1 MNKQILDD
9 VKNFSVTLGKDA
21 AFDDEHKTISFIA
34 LSKNNL
40 HKRTTFWG
48 DEYYLSV
55 DTSGVKFNAKTLYLD
70 HEPTFANAI
79 GKIIDQKFQ
88 NGDFK
93 VKVEFSDEVA
103 SSKEAYAKYKA
114 GLSDS
119 VSVGFGDYKVKE
131 MDKIEGVDHYQI
143 YEGEIVEL
151 SAVWQGADP
160 NAKIS
165 KFNKPNLK
173 GEQMPE
179 NDKNTGLA
187 QQGAEQNQ
195 QRGGF
200 AEVSKRSEQN
210 EPKKQEEQIAMQK
223 AEQKNIIE
231 LAQILGRDKEGL
243 EAIAA
248 GKSYAEFSKDMAKL
262 NAQSKFET
270 VNIKAK
276 GRQDDG
282 EFSLANI
289 IKSAVDRNIDLSRE
303 LEFKGREIGRFTLP
317 DSFIANF
324 ADNITSTGT
333 ASDAVNREYRGDLL
347 IEQLKQDSKLLSF
360 CTWLPNLSANL
371 TIPRDTSSI
380 TADFV
385 EEGKRRDAENLS
397 FDAIQLSPH
406 TLNANIV
413 ITRTMLNMSA
423 FELES
428 FAYKKL
434 KDAIRK
440 KLEQTLLYGAGVVK
454 GLFETSGVPSIAGF
468 MTTPTL
474 ENVLKFGDSLDAAG
488 LDTEHSKF
496 FLNGTDISK
505 LRATKRGNSVERM
518 LIDTG
523 DSDLQGYAYFKN
535 NNLKAGDVIFGNFE
549 DIWIGAFGSLEVLPL
564 MQEGGNVLLQ
574 AFYDIDAKLAREK
587 SFAIS
592 KTSA

>member
-21 AFDDEHKTISFIA
+21 AFDDEYKTISFIA

-55 DTSGVKFNAKTLYLD
+55 DTANVKFNAKTLYLD

-79 GKIIDQKFQ
+79 GKIIDQKFE

-119 VSVGFGDYKVKE
+119 VSVGFGEYKVKE
-131 MDKIEGVDHYQI
+131 MEKIEGVEHYQI

-179 NDKNTGLA
+179 NDKNTQSA
-187 QQGAEQNQ
+187 QQGAEQN
-195 QRGGF
+195 
-200 AEVSKRSEQN
+200 EL
-210 EPKKQEEQIAMQK
+210 KKQEEQIAMQK

-243 EAIAA
+243 DAIAA

-270 VNIKAK
+270 INIKAK
-276 GRQDDG
+276 GRQDDV
-282 EFSLANI
+282 EFSLANV

-303 LEFKGREIGRFTLP
+303 LEFKGREIGRFALP

-324 ADNITSTGT
+324 ADNITSTST

-423 FELES
+423 FELEA

-440 KLEQTLLYGAGVVK
+440 KLEQTLLYGKGVVK

-468 MTTPTL
+468 MTAPTL
-474 ENVLKFGDSLDAAG
+474 EGVLRFGDSLDAAE

>member
-119 VSVGFGDYKVKE
+119 VSVGFGEYKIKE
-131 MDKIEGVDHYQI
+131 MEKIEGVEHYQI

-179 NDKNTGLA
+179 NDKNTQSA
-187 QQGAEQNQ
+187 QQGAEQN
-195 QRGGF
+195 
-200 AEVSKRSEQN
+200 EL
-210 EPKKQEEQIAMQK
+210 KKQEEQIAMQK

-243 EAIAA
+243 DAIAA

-270 VNIKAK
+270 INIKAK
-276 GRQDDG
+276 GRQDDV

-303 LEFKGREIGRFTLP
+303 LEFKGREIGRFALP

-324 ADNITSTGT
+324 ADNITSTTT
-333 ASDAVNREYRGDLL
+333 ASDGANREYRGDLL

-397 FDAIQLSPH
+397 FDDIQLSPH

-423 FELES
+423 FELEA

-440 KLEQTLLYGAGVVK
+440 KLEQTLLYGKGVVK

-468 MTTPTL
+468 MTAPTL
-474 ENVLKFGDSLDAAG
+474 EGVLRFGDSLDAAE

-574 AFYDIDAKLAREK
+574 AFYDIDAKLAHEK

>member
-21 AFDDEHKTISFIA
+21 VFDDEKKTISFIA

-40 HKRTTFWG
+40 HKRATFWG

-79 GKIIDQKFQ
+79 GKIIDQKFE

-103 SSKEAYAKYKA
+103 ASREAYAKYKA

-119 VSVGFGDYKVKE
+119 VSVGFGEYKVKE

-179 NDKNTGLA
+179 NDKNTQLA
-187 QQGAEQNQ
+187 QQGAEQN
-195 QRGGF
+195 
-200 AEVSKRSEQN
+200 EL
-210 EPKKQEEQIAMQK
+210 KKQEEQIAMQK

-243 EAIAA
+243 DAIAA

-270 VNIKAK
+270 ISIKAK
-276 GRQDDG
+276 GRQDDV

-303 LEFKGREIGRFTLP
+303 LEFKGREIGRFALP

-423 FELES
+423 FELEA

-440 KLEQTLLYGAGVVK
+440 KLEQTLLYGKGVVK

-468 MTTPTL
+468 MTAPTL
-474 ENVLKFGDSLDAAG
+474 EGVLKFGDSLDAAE

>member
-1 MNKQILDD
+1 MNENILKDAR
-9 VKNFSVTLGKDA
+9 NFSVNLGKDA
-21 AFDDEHKTISFIA
+21 AFDDEAKTISFIA

-40 HKRTTFWG
+40 HKRVSFWG

-55 DTSGVKFNAKTLYLD
+55 DTSRVKFNAKTLYLD
-70 HEPTFANAI
+70 HDPTFANAI
-79 GKIIDQKFQ
+79 GAIIETKFE

-93 VKVEFSDEVA
+93 AKVKFSDEVA

-119 VSVGFGDYKVKE
+119 VSVGFGNYKVKE
-131 MDKIEGVDHYQI
+131 MDKIEGVEHYQI
-143 YEGEIVEL
+143 YEGEITEL

-165 KFNKPNLK
+165 KFNQPK
-173 GEQMPE
+173 GEKMPMNE
-179 NDKNTGLA
+179 QAAPQESAKLA
-187 QQGAEQNQ
+187 ATPSADELAKLNEQ
-195 QRGGF
+195 
-200 AEVSKRSEQN
+200 VRSS
-210 EPKKQEEQIAMQK
+210 EETRA
-223 AEQKNIIE
+223 NIIE
-231 LAQILGRDKEGL
+231 LARILGREKEAL
-243 EAIAA
+243 AAISA
-248 GKSYAEFSKDMAKL
+248 GKSYAEFSREMAEL
-262 NAQSKFET
+262 NAKSEIKT
-270 VNIKAK
+270 VNIISKRDNSAC
-276 GRQDDG
+276 
-282 EFSLANI
+282 FSLANV
-289 IKSAVDRNIDLSRE
+289 IKSAVDRNVDLSRE
-303 LEFKGREIGRFTLP
+303 MEHPGKEIGRFALP
-317 DSFIANF
+317 DEFIANF
-324 ADNITSTGT
+324 ADGVTSTTT

-347 IEQLKQDSKLLSF
+347 IEQLKQDSKLLNF

-385 EEGKRRDAENLS
+385 EEGKRRAAENLT
-397 FDAIQLSPH
+397 FDSIALSPH

-428 FAYKKL
+428 FAFKKL

-440 KLEQTLLYGAGVVK
+440 KIEQTLLYGNGVVK
-454 GLFETSGVPSIAGF
+454 GLFATSGVPTVAGY
-468 MTTPTL
+468 MTAPTL
-474 ENVLKFGDSLDAAG
+474 ELTLAFGDKLDAAG

-496 FLNGTDISK
+496 FINGTDISK
-505 LRATKRGNSVERM
+505 LRSTKRGNSTERM
-518 LIDTG
+518 LIDVG
-523 DSDLQGYAYFKN
+523 DNDLQGYAYYKN

-549 DIWIGAFGSLEVLPL
+549 DIWIGAFGALEILPL